1 MTINPLKDWPLNAHY
16 GSTTFASHL
25 YYPLIRVN
33 PGSIFGWGL
42 IFIFGGL
49 VNFIF

>member
-1 MTINPLKDWPLNAHY
+1 MMKKTFSIFFDTNKILHAITCPLL
-16 GSTTFASHL
+16 
-25 YYPLIRVN
+25 RVN

-49 VNFIF
+49 VNLFF